1 MGRGERRRRRFL
13 PTGDYDLRLRPHHVG
28 NGNNLTS
35 ASSASTPFN
44 RRSELRWD
52 IPLILSNRG
61 PLSRLQPGLSAHA
74 PVRALRDGGQ
84 RAGSRRDLPHADR
97 DVFNGQ
103 GEAAVTPS
111 YNFWVNPWTGLV
123 GRGGGGCYSL
133 SGISLSMS
141 SPPAARSSATSPSA
155 STSRRMICCA
165 STTRS
170 GVDQPEHPDRS
181 PRFAQRE
188 RESNAGPSHLSWDG
202 TGTGSATWSFPSRGT
217 SRFDYQVLSGRIQV
231 W

>member
-1 MGRGERRRRRFL
+1 MRSVTVRAPGRMGRGERRRRRFL

-84 RAGSRRDLPHADR
+84 RAGSRRDLPHAGPGTCSTGR
-97 DVFNGQ
+97 AKPRSPRSTTSGSTR
-103 GEAAVTPS
+103 GPGWWCAAAAV
-111 YNFWVNPWTGLV
+111 
-123 GRGGGGCYSL
+123 
-133 SGISLSMS
+133 GIPFGHQSVDVLA
-141 SPPAARSSATSPSA
+141 PAARSSATSPSA
-155 STSRRMICCA
+155 TTSRRMI
-165 STTRS
+165 
-170 GVDQPEHPDRS
+170 
-181 PRFAQRE
+181 
-188 RESNAGPSHLSWDG
+188 
-202 TGTGSATWSFPSRGT
+202 
-217 SRFDYQVLSGRIQV
+217 
-231 W
+231 